1 MAFITAESRSD
12 IIALVVTMLNR
23 APDNALLDE
32 LVTAYNGGSTMAEIA
47 DHIAASDEFVAENA
61 ASQTAAEYAAAALD
75 RAFQGATVAA
85 DLRTAAIELAV
96 TYLNDGMTKAGLAI
110 EINKFLSNPDVLVNP
125 DQADFAN
132 IAQAFINK
140 NTVAEYYVLDADLG
154 DLTAAELAAA
164 IASVTDEADSVTA
177 ATDAADATAAAE
189 EVVPGQTFTLTTGL
203 VTRSAASSTDSSTY
217 LNTLAAAS
225 LASGHRS
232 APRFS

>member
-47 DHIAASDEFVAENA
+47 DHIAASDEFVAENS
-61 ASQTAAEYAAAALD
+61 ASQTAEEYAAAALD
-75 RAFQGATVAA
+75 RAFTGATVSAE
-85 DLRTAAIELAV
+85 LRTAAIDLAV

-110 EINKFLSNPDVLVNP
+110 AINDFLSNPDVLVNP
-125 DQADFAN
+125 DQADFAD
-132 IAQAFINK
+132 IAQAFVNRAD
-140 NTVAEYYVLDADLG
+140 VAEYYVLDADLG
-154 DLTAAELAAA
+154 DLTAAELTAAL
-164 IASVTDEADSVTA
+164 ASVTEDAATVTA
-177 ATDAADATAAAE
+177 AKAAADDTAAAE